1 VLVSAEGGR
10 PEWKRRWDRAHH
22 GATGR
27 ATGGAAH
34 YSDAQ
39 IARMRELRVAGMK
52 VYEIADLMDV
62 CASGVSR
69 RTRLGAV
76 AP

>member
-1 VLVSAEGGR
+1 
-10 PEWKRRWDRAHH
+10 
-22 GATGR
+22 
-27 ATGGAAH
+27 
-34 YSDAQ
+34 
-39 IARMRELRVAGMK
+39 MRELRVAGMK